1 MLSFFANH
9 RAEIVYLDSFLLPL
23 AKQLALI
30 SQELDPH
37 RQVSAVKIGINPVA
51 HLLQKV

>member
-9 RAEIVYLDSFLLPL
+9 RAVIVYLDSLLLPL
-23 AKQLALI
+23 AKRLALI
-30 SQELDPH
+30 FQELDPH
-37 RQVSAVKIGINPVA
+37 RQVSAVKIGVDPVA